1 MREGVWTHGQN
12 TELQAWIGGESRQI
26 AVTRAAIES
35 YLDLKPDRA
44 AAMSAEARCQ
54 FVRDHLGT
62 VIAAAK
68 RKMEPS
74 DRAAEVVTIRA
85 GEL

>member
-1 MREGVWTHGQN
+1 MREGVWTQDGN
-12 TELQAWIGGESRQI
+12 TELQAWVGGESRNI
-26 AVTRAAIES
+26 AVTREAIEA
-35 YLDLKPDRA
+35 YLDLNSEKA

-62 VIAAAK
+62 VISAAK

-74 DRAAEVVTIRA
+74 DRAADVVTIRT